1 MQLKGAYDGYSC
13 QQLLSIISNPTLSDI
28 CRKIYCDRGIT
39 AVFKKTALSG
49 DEESIEL
56 LHNIALGYDE
66 FGKKAEDILY
76 HIVRTPTNETLS
88 IIRLIKNACL
98 KLYNLAHAATN
109 SPLKPAGPD
118 NSDDLL
124 FKKLFSPSKLMTII
138 GDEIPLISEKQSL
151 SKVLLNDKNNEL
163 SDGTNFWDKNRQLTT
178 DEIDCYLQK
187 IAANAK
193 NTQVNYPTGLY
204 LPDSNSTYLE
214 FALNDNIKIDPSWPK
229 EVQLFPINTGGHWI
243 LVSLQK
249 IVNEKNNTPQIKC
262 VIFNSLRALGH
273 DKENSLKR
281 VINSFNSKIMGEMP
295 NNKNITDHLTEP
307 EIIFLHAD
315 LQQYL
320 SQSCGAFVCMAA
332 KEVIEQRESNSDSA
346 PYTLLKNY
354 ADRFKKYSAEEQYEI
369 DFQHRLINRN
379 CYLDKYGDALI
390 NASYTQ
396 LEKTHSQPKNRASGN
411 RVS

>member
-1 MQLKGAYDGYSC
+1 MVTVVSNYCQLS
-13 QQLLSIISNPTLSDI
+13 QTQLSQTFAEKFTVTEELLQSL
-28 CRKIYCDRGIT
+28 
-39 AVFKKTALSG
+39 KKTALSG

-56 LHNIALGYDE
+56 LHNIALGYDK
-66 FGKKAEDILY
+66 FGKEAEDILY

-98 KLYNLAHAATN
+98 KLYNLAHIATN
-109 SPLKPAGPD
+109 SPLKSHD
-118 NSDDLL
+118 SDDLL

-151 SKVLLNDKNNEL
+151 SKVLLNDENNEL

-178 DEIDCYLQK
+178 DEIACYLQK

-204 LPDSNSTYLE
+204 VPYSTRTHLE
-214 FALNDNIKIDPSWPK
+214 DALNENIKSDPSWPN

-249 IVNEKNNTPQIKC
+249 IVNKKNNKLQIKC
-262 VIFNSLRALGH
+262 VIFNSLRALGY

-281 VINSFNSKIMGEMP
+281 VINSFNSELMGEMS
-295 NNKNITDHLTEP
+295 NNNIKVHLNEP

-332 KEVIEQRESNSDSA
+332 QEVIEQRESNSDSA
-346 PYTLLKNY
+346 PYKLLKNY

-369 DFQHRLINRN
+369 DFQHRLANRN
-379 CYLDKYGDALI
+379 CYLDKYGDANI
-390 NASYTQ
+390 NHYYRN
-396 LEKTHSQPKNRASGN
+396 LEIKHSQPKNRASGK

>member
-1 MQLKGAYDGYSC
+1 MMVTVVSNYCQLS
-13 QQLLSIISNPTLSDI
+13 QTQLSQTFAEKFTVTEELLQSL
-28 CRKIYCDRGIT
+28 
-39 AVFKKTALSG
+39 KKTALSG

-56 LHNIALGYDE
+56 LHNIALGYDK
-66 FGKKAEDILY
+66 FGKEAEDILY

-98 KLYNLAHAATN
+98 KLYNLAHIATN
-109 SPLKPAGPD
+109 SPLKSHD
-118 NSDDLL
+118 SDDLL

-151 SKVLLNDKNNEL
+151 SKVLLNDENNEL

-178 DEIDCYLQK
+178 DEIACYLQK

-204 LPDSNSTYLE
+204 VPYSTRTHLE
-214 FALNDNIKIDPSWPK
+214 DALNENIKSDPSWPN

-249 IVNEKNNTPQIKC
+249 IVNKKNNKLQIKC
-262 VIFNSLRALGH
+262 VIFNSLRALGY

-281 VINSFNSKIMGEMP
+281 VINSFNSELMGEMS
-295 NNKNITDHLTEP
+295 NNNIKIHLNEP

-332 KEVIEQRESNSDSA
+332 QEVIEQRESNSDSA

-369 DFQHRLINRN
+369 NFQHRLANRN
-379 CYLDKYGDALI
+379 CYLDKYGDANI
-390 NASYTQ
+390 NHYYRN
-396 LEKTHSQPKNRASGN
+396 LEIKHSQPKNRASGK

>member
-1 MQLKGAYDGYSC
+1 MMVTVVSNYCQLS
-13 QQLLSIISNPTLSDI
+13 QTQLSQTFAEKFTVTEELLQSL
-28 CRKIYCDRGIT
+28 
-39 AVFKKTALSG
+39 KKTALSG

-66 FGKKAEDILY
+66 FGKKAGDILY
-76 HIVRTPTNETLS
+76 HIVRNPTNETLS

-98 KLYNLAHAATN
+98 KLYNLAHIATN
-109 SPLKPAGPD
+109 SPLKSHD
-118 NSDDLL
+118 SDDLL

-138 GDEIPLISEKQSL
+138 DDEIPLISEKQSL
-151 SKVLLNDKNNEL
+151 SKVLLNDENNAL

-178 DEIDCYLQK
+178 DEIACYLQK

-204 LPDSNSTYLE
+204 VPYSTRTHLE
-214 FALNDNIKIDPSWPK
+214 DALNENIKSDPSWPN

-249 IVNEKNNTPQIKC
+249 IANKKNNKLQIKC

-281 VINSFNSKIMGEMP
+281 VINSFNSELMGEMS
-295 NNKNITDHLTEP
+295 NNNIKVHLNEP

-332 KEVIEQRESNSDSA
+332 QEVIEQRESNSDSA

-369 DFQHRLINRN
+369 DFQHRLANRN
-379 CYLDKYGDALI
+379 CYLDKYGDANI
-390 NASYTQ
+390 NDYYRD
-396 LEKTHSQPKNRASGN
+396 LEIKHSQPQNRASGK

>member
-1 MQLKGAYDGYSC
+1 MVTVVSNYCQLS
-13 QQLLSIISNPTLSDI
+13 QTQLSQTFAEKFTVTDELLQSL
-28 CRKIYCDRGIT
+28 
-39 AVFKKTALSG
+39 KKTALSG

-76 HIVRTPTNETLS
+76 HIVRNPTNETLS

-98 KLYNLAHAATN
+98 KLYNLAHTATKH
-109 SPLKPAGPD
+109 PLKSHD
-118 NSDDLL
+118 SDDLL

-138 GDEIPLISEKQSL
+138 GEDIPLISEKQSL

-178 DEIDCYLQK
+178 DEIACYLKK

-193 NTQVNYPTGLY
+193 NTQVNYPTDFY
-204 LPDSNSTYLE
+204 LPNSNSTYLE
-214 FALNDNIKIDPSWPK
+214 VALNDNIKSDPLWPK
-229 EVQLFPINTGGHWI
+229 AVQLFPINTGGHWI

-249 IVNEKNNTPQIKC
+249 IVDEKNNTQQIKC
-262 VIFNSLRALGH
+262 IIFNSLRALGH
-273 DKENSLKR
+273 EKESSLKR
-281 VINSFNSKIMGEMP
+281 IINSFNSELMGEMS
-295 NNKNITDHLTEP
+295 NNNIKVHLTEP

-332 KEVIEQRESNSDSA
+332 QEVIEQRESNSDSA
-346 PYTLLKNY
+346 HYTLLKKY

-369 DFQHRLINRN
+369 DFQHRQVNRN
-379 CYLDKYGDALI
+379 CYLDKYGDANI
-390 NASYTQ
+390 NDYYRD
-396 LEKTHSQPKNRASGN
+396 LEIKHSQPQNRASGK

>member
-1 MQLKGAYDGYSC
+1 MVTVVSNYCQLS
-13 QQLLSIISNPTLSDI
+13 QTQLSQTFAEKFTVTDELLQSL
-28 CRKIYCDRGIT
+28 
-39 AVFKKTALSG
+39 KKTALSG

-76 HIVRTPTNETLS
+76 HIVINPTNETLS

-98 KLYNLAHAATN
+98 KLYNLAHTATKH
-109 SPLKPAGPD
+109 PLKSHD
-118 NSDDLL
+118 SDDLL

-138 GDEIPLISEKQSL
+138 GEDIPLISEKQSL

-187 IAANAK
+187 IAASAK

-214 FALNDNIKIDPSWPK
+214 IALNDNIKSDPSWPK

-249 IVNEKNNTPQIKC
+249 IVNEKNNTQQIKC

-273 DKENSLKR
+273 DNENSLKR
-281 VINSFNSKIMGEMP
+281 IINSFNSELIGEMS
-295 NNKNITDHLTEP
+295 NNNIKVHLTEP

-320 SQSCGAFVCMAA
+320 SQSCGAFVCMATQ
-332 KEVIEQRESNSDSA
+332 EVIEQRESNSDSA

-369 DFQHRLINRN
+369 DFQHRQANRN
-379 CYLDKYGDALI
+379 CYLDKYGDANI
-390 NASYTQ
+390 NHYYRN
-396 LEKTHSQPKNRASGN
+396 LEIKYSHPQNKASGK

>member
-1 MQLKGAYDGYSC
+1 MVTVVSNYCQLS
-13 QQLLSIISNPTLSDI
+13 QTQLSQTFAEKFTVTDELLQSL
-28 CRKIYCDRGIT
+28 
-39 AVFKKTALSG
+39 KKTALSG

-76 HIVRTPTNETLS
+76 HIVRNPTNETLS

-98 KLYNLAHAATN
+98 KLYNFAHTATKH
-109 SPLKPAGPD
+109 PLKSHD
-118 NSDDLL
+118 SDDLL

-138 GDEIPLISEKQSL
+138 GEDIPLISEKQSL

-178 DEIDCYLQK
+178 DEIACYLKK

-193 NTQVNYPTGLY
+193 NTQVNYPTDFY
-204 LPDSNSTYLE
+204 LPNSNSTYLE
-214 FALNDNIKIDPSWPK
+214 VALNDNIKSDPLWPK
-229 EVQLFPINTGGHWI
+229 AVQLFPINTGGHWI

-249 IVNEKNNTPQIKC
+249 IVNEKNNTQQIKC
-262 VIFNSLRALGH
+262 IIFNSLRALGH
-273 DKENSLKR
+273 EKENSLKR
-281 VINSFNSKIMGEMP
+281 IINSFNSELMGEMS
-295 NNKNITDHLTEP
+295 NNNIKVHLTEP

-332 KEVIEQRESNSDSA
+332 QEVIEQRESNSDSA

-369 DFQHRLINRN
+369 DFQHRQANRN
-379 CYLDKYGDALI
+379 CYLDKYGDANI
-390 NASYTQ
+390 NDYYRD
-396 LEKTHSQPKNRASGN
+396 LEIKHSQPQNRASGK

>member
-1 MQLKGAYDGYSC
+1 MVTVVSNYCQLS
-13 QQLLSIISNPTLSDI
+13 QTQLSQTFAEKFTVTDELLQSL
-28 CRKIYCDRGIT
+28 
-39 AVFKKTALSG
+39 KKTALSG

-76 HIVRTPTNETLS
+76 HIVINPTNETLS

-98 KLYNLAHAATN
+98 KLYNLAHTATKH
-109 SPLKPAGPD
+109 PLKSHD
-118 NSDDLL
+118 SDDLL

-138 GDEIPLISEKQSL
+138 GEDIPLVSEKQSL

-187 IAANAK
+187 IAASAK

-214 FALNDNIKIDPSWPK
+214 IALNDNIKSDPSWPK

-249 IVNEKNNTPQIKC
+249 IVNEKNNTQQIKC

-273 DKENSLKR
+273 DNENSLKR
-281 VINSFNSKIMGEMP
+281 IINSFNSELIGEMS
-295 NNKNITDHLTEP
+295 NNNIKVHLTEP

-332 KEVIEQRESNSDSA
+332 QEVIEQRESNSDSA

-369 DFQHRLINRN
+369 DFQHRQANRN
-379 CYLDKYGDALI
+379 CYLDKYGDANI
-390 NASYTQ
+390 NHYYRN
-396 LEKTHSQPKNRASGN
+396 LEIKYSHPQNKASGK

>member
-1 MQLKGAYDGYSC
+1 MVTVVSNYCQLSQTQLC
-13 QQLLSIISNPTLSDI
+13 QTFAEKFTVTEELLQSL
-28 CRKIYCDRGIT
+28 
-39 AVFKKTALSG
+39 KKTALSG

-76 HIVRTPTNETLS
+76 HIVRNPTNETLS

-98 KLYNLAHAATN
+98 KLYNLAHTATKH
-109 SPLKPAGPD
+109 PLKSHD
-118 NSDDLL
+118 SDDLL

-138 GDEIPLISEKQSL
+138 GEDIPLISEKQSL

-193 NTQVNYPTGLY
+193 NTQVNYPTDFY
-204 LPDSNSTYLE
+204 LPNSNSTYLE
-214 FALNDNIKIDPSWPK
+214 VALNDNIKSDPLWPK
-229 EVQLFPINTGGHWI
+229 AVQLFPINTGGHWI

-249 IVNEKNNTPQIKC
+249 IVNKKNNTQQIKC
-262 VIFNSLRALGH
+262 IIFNSLRALGH
-273 DKENSLKR
+273 EKENSLKR
-281 VINSFNSKIMGEMP
+281 IINSFNSELMGEMS
-295 NNKNITDHLTEP
+295 NNNIKVHLTKQ
-307 EIIFLHAD
+307 EITFLHAD

-332 KEVIEQRESNSDSA
+332 QEVIEQRESNSDSA
-346 PYTLLKNY
+346 HYTLLKNY

-369 DFQHRLINRN
+369 DFQHRQVNRN
-379 CYLDKYGDALI
+379 CYLDKYGDANI
-390 NASYTQ
+390 NDYYRD
-396 LEKTHSQPKNRASGN
+396 LEIKHSQPQNRASGK

>member
-1 MQLKGAYDGYSC
+1 MMVTVVSNYCQLS
-13 QQLLSIISNPTLSDI
+13 QTQLSQTFAEKFTVTEELLQSL
-28 CRKIYCDRGIT
+28 
-39 AVFKKTALSG
+39 KKTALSG

-56 LHNIALGYDE
+56 LHNIALGYDK
-66 FGKKAEDILY
+66 FGKEAEDILY

-98 KLYNLAHAATN
+98 KLYNLAHIATN
-109 SPLKPAGPD
+109 SPLKSHD
-118 NSDDLL
+118 SDDLL

-151 SKVLLNDKNNEL
+151 SKVLLNDENNEL

-178 DEIDCYLQK
+178 DEIACYLQK

-193 NTQVNYPTGLY
+193 NAQVNYPTGLY
-204 LPDSNSTYLE
+204 VPYSTRTHLE
-214 FALNDNIKIDPSWPK
+214 DALNENIKSDPSWPN

-249 IVNEKNNTPQIKC
+249 IVNKKNNKLQIKC
-262 VIFNSLRALGH
+262 VIFNSLRALGY

-281 VINSFNSKIMGEMP
+281 VINSFNSELMGEMS
-295 NNKNITDHLTEP
+295 NNNIKVHLNEP
-307 EIIFLHAD
+307 KIIFLHAD

-332 KEVIEQRESNSDSA
+332 QEVIEQRESNSDSA

-369 DFQHRLINRN
+369 DFQHRLANRN
-379 CYLDKYGDALI
+379 CYLDKYGDANI
-390 NASYTQ
+390 NDYYRD
-396 LEKTHSQPKNRASGN
+396 LEIKHSQPQNRASGK

>member
-1 MQLKGAYDGYSC
+1 MVTVVSNYCQLS
-13 QQLLSIISNPTLSDI
+13 QTQLSQTFAEKFTVTEELLQSL
-28 CRKIYCDRGIT
+28 
-39 AVFKKTALSG
+39 KKTALSG

-56 LHNIALGYDE
+56 LYNIALGYDK
-66 FGKKAEDILY
+66 FGKEAEDILY

-98 KLYNLAHAATN
+98 KLYNLAHIATN
-109 SPLKPAGPD
+109 SPLKSHD
-118 NSDDLL
+118 SDDLL

-151 SKVLLNDKNNEL
+151 SKVLLNDENNEL

-178 DEIDCYLQK
+178 DEIACYLQK

-204 LPDSNSTYLE
+204 VPYSTRTHLE
-214 FALNDNIKIDPSWPK
+214 DALNENIKSDPSWPN

-249 IVNEKNNTPQIKC
+249 IVNKKNNKLQIKC
-262 VIFNSLRALGH
+262 VIFNSLRALGY

-281 VINSFNSKIMGEMP
+281 VINSFNSELMGEMS
-295 NNKNITDHLTEP
+295 NNNIKVHLNEP

-332 KEVIEQRESNSDSA
+332 QEVIEQRESNSDSA

-369 DFQHRLINRN
+369 DFQHRLANRN
-379 CYLDKYGDALI
+379 CYLDKYGDANI
-390 NASYTQ
+390 NHYYRN
-396 LEKTHSQPKNRASGN
+396 LEIKHSQPKNRASGK

>member
-1 MQLKGAYDGYSC
+1 MVTVVSNYCQLSQTQLC
-13 QQLLSIISNPTLSDI
+13 QTFAEKFTVTEELLQSL
-28 CRKIYCDRGIT
+28 
-39 AVFKKTALSG
+39 KKTALSG

-98 KLYNLAHAATN
+98 KLYNLAHT
-109 SPLKPAGPD
+109 STTPPLKSHD
-118 NSDDLL
+118 SDDLL

-138 GDEIPLISEKQSL
+138 GEDIPLISEKQSL

-178 DEIDCYLQK
+178 DEIACYLKK

-193 NTQVNYPTGLY
+193 NTQVNYPTDFY
-204 LPDSNSTYLE
+204 LPNSNSTYLE
-214 FALNDNIKIDPSWPK
+214 VALNDNIKSDPLWPK
-229 EVQLFPINTGGHWI
+229 AVQLFPINTGGHWI

-249 IVNEKNNTPQIKC
+249 IVNEKNNTQQIKC
-262 VIFNSLRALGH
+262 IIFNSLRALGH
-273 DKENSLKR
+273 EKENSLKR
-281 VINSFNSKIMGEMP
+281 IINSFNSELMGEMS
-295 NNKNITDHLTEP
+295 NNNIKVHLTEP

-332 KEVIEQRESNSDSA
+332 QEVIEQRESNSDSA

-369 DFQHRLINRN
+369 DFQHRLVNRN
-379 CYLDKYGDALI
+379 CYLDKYGDANI
-390 NASYTQ
+390 NHYYKD
-396 LEKTHSQPKNRASGN
+396 LE
-411 RVS
+411 

>member
-1 MQLKGAYDGYSC
+1 MTEE
-13 QQLLSIISNPTLSDI
+13 LLQS
-28 CRKIYCDRGIT
+28 
-39 AVFKKTALSG
+39 FQKTALSG

-56 LHNIALGYDE
+56 LHNIGLGYDE
-66 FGKKAEDILY
+66 FGKKADTFFTILLQN
-76 HIVRTPTNETLS
+76 PTNETLS

-98 KLYNLAHAATN
+98 KLYNLAHIATN
-109 SPLKPAGPD
+109 SPLKSHD
-118 NSDDLL
+118 SDDLL

-151 SKVLLNDKNNEL
+151 SKVLLNDENNEL

-178 DEIDCYLQK
+178 DEIACYLQK

-204 LPDSNSTYLE
+204 VPYSTRTHLE
-214 FALNDNIKIDPSWPK
+214 DALNENIKSDPSWPN

-249 IVNEKNNTPQIKC
+249 IVNKKNNKLQIKC
-262 VIFNSLRALGH
+262 VIFNSLRALGY

-281 VINSFNSKIMGEMP
+281 VINSFNSELMGEMS
-295 NNKNITDHLTEP
+295 NNNIKVHLNEP

-332 KEVIEQRESNSDSA
+332 QEVIEQRESNSDSA
-346 PYTLLKNY
+346 PYTLLKNH

-369 DFQHRLINRN
+369 DFQHRLANRN
-379 CYLDKYGDALI
+379 CYLDKYGDANI
-390 NASYTQ
+390 NHYYRN
-396 LEKTHSQPKNRASGN
+396 LEIKHSQPKNRASGK

>member
-1 MQLKGAYDGYSC
+1 MVTVVSNYCQLS
-13 QQLLSIISNPTLSDI
+13 QTQLSQTFAEKFTVTEELLQSL
-28 CRKIYCDRGIT
+28 
-39 AVFKKTALSG
+39 KKTALSG

-56 LHNIALGYDE
+56 LHNIALGYDK
-66 FGKKAEDILY
+66 FGKEAEDILY

-98 KLYNLAHAATN
+98 KLYNLAHIATN
-109 SPLKPAGPD
+109 SPLKSHD
-118 NSDDLL
+118 SDDLL

-151 SKVLLNDKNNEL
+151 SKVLLNDENNEL

-178 DEIDCYLQK
+178 DEIACYLQK

-204 LPDSNSTYLE
+204 VPYSPRTHLE
-214 FALNDNIKIDPSWPK
+214 DALNENIKSDPSWPN

-249 IVNEKNNTPQIKC
+249 IVNKKNNKLQIKC
-262 VIFNSLRALGH
+262 VIFNSLRALGY

-281 VINSFNSKIMGEMP
+281 VINSFNSELMGEMS
-295 NNKNITDHLTEP
+295 NNNIKVHLNEP

-332 KEVIEQRESNSDSA
+332 QEVIEQRESNSDSA

-369 DFQHRLINRN
+369 DFQHRLANRN
-379 CYLDKYGDALI
+379 CYLDKYGDANI
-390 NASYTQ
+390 NHYYRN
-396 LEKTHSQPKNRASGN
+396 LEIKHSQPKNRASGK

>member
-1 MQLKGAYDGYSC
+1 MVTVVSNYCQLS
-13 QQLLSIISNPTLSDI
+13 QTQLSQTFAEKFTVTEELLQSL
-28 CRKIYCDRGIT
+28 
-39 AVFKKTALSG
+39 KKTALSG

-56 LHNIALGYDE
+56 LHNIALGYDK
-66 FGKKAEDILY
+66 FGKEAEDILY

-98 KLYNLAHAATN
+98 KLYNLAHIATN
-109 SPLKPAGPD
+109 SPLKSHD
-118 NSDDLL
+118 SDDLL

-151 SKVLLNDKNNEL
+151 SKVLLNDENNEL

-178 DEIDCYLQK
+178 DEIAYYLQK

-204 LPDSNSTYLE
+204 VPYSTRTHLE
-214 FALNDNIKIDPSWPK
+214 DALNENIKSDPSWPN

-249 IVNEKNNTPQIKC
+249 IVNKKNNKLQIKC
-262 VIFNSLRALGH
+262 VIFNSLRALGY

-281 VINSFNSKIMGEMP
+281 VINSFNSELMGEMS
-295 NNKNITDHLTEP
+295 NNNIKVHLNEP

-332 KEVIEQRESNSDSA
+332 QEVIEQRESNSDSA

-369 DFQHRLINRN
+369 DFQHRLANRN
-379 CYLDKYGDALI
+379 CYLDKYGDANI
-390 NASYTQ
+390 NHYYKN
-396 LEKTHSQPKNRASGN
+396 LEIKHSQPKNRASGK

>member
-1 MQLKGAYDGYSC
+1 MVTVVSNYCQLS
-13 QQLLSIISNPTLSDI
+13 QTQLSQTFAEKFTVTEELLQSL
-28 CRKIYCDRGIT
+28 
-39 AVFKKTALSG
+39 KKTALSG

-56 LHNIALGYDE
+56 LHNIALGYDK
-66 FGKKAEDILY
+66 FGKEAEDILY

-98 KLYNLAHAATN
+98 KLYNLAHIATN
-109 SPLKPAGPD
+109 SPLKSHD
-118 NSDDLL
+118 SDDLL

-151 SKVLLNDKNNEL
+151 SKVLLNDENNEL

-178 DEIDCYLQK
+178 DEIACYLQK

-193 NTQVNYPTGLY
+193 NAQVNYPTGLY
-204 LPDSNSTYLE
+204 VPYSTRTHLE
-214 FALNDNIKIDPSWPK
+214 DALNENIKSDPSWPN

-249 IVNEKNNTPQIKC
+249 IVNKKNNKLQIKC
-262 VIFNSLRALGH
+262 VIFNSLRALGY

-281 VINSFNSKIMGEMP
+281 VINSFNSELMGEMS
-295 NNKNITDHLTEP
+295 NNNIKVHLNEP

-332 KEVIEQRESNSDSA
+332 QEVIEQRESNSDNA

-369 DFQHRLINRN
+369 DFQHRLANRN
-379 CYLDKYGDALI
+379 CYLNKYGDANI
-390 NASYTQ
+390 NHYYRN
-396 LEKTHSQPKNRASGN
+396 LEIKHSQPKNRASGK

>member
-1 MQLKGAYDGYSC
+1 MMVTVVSNYCQLS
-13 QQLLSIISNPTLSDI
+13 QTQLSQTFAEKFTVTEELLQSL
-28 CRKIYCDRGIT
+28 
-39 AVFKKTALSG
+39 KKTALSG

-56 LHNIALGYDE
+56 LHNIALGYDK
-66 FGKKAEDILY
+66 FGKEAEDILY

-98 KLYNLAHAATN
+98 KLYNLAHIATN
-109 SPLKPAGPD
+109 SPLKSHD
-118 NSDDLL
+118 SDDLL

-151 SKVLLNDKNNEL
+151 SKVLLNDENNEL

-178 DEIDCYLQK
+178 DEIACYLQK

-204 LPDSNSTYLE
+204 VPYSTRTHLE
-214 FALNDNIKIDPSWPK
+214 DALNENIKSDPSWPN

-249 IVNEKNNTPQIKC
+249 IVNKKNNKLQIKC
-262 VIFNSLRALGH
+262 VIFNSLRALGY

-281 VINSFNSKIMGEMP
+281 VINSFNSELMGEMS
-295 NNKNITDHLTEP
+295 NNNIKVHLNEP

-332 KEVIEQRESNSDSA
+332 QEVIEQRESNSDSA

-369 DFQHRLINRN
+369 DFQHRLANRN
-379 CYLDKYGDALI
+379 CYLDKYGDANI
-390 NASYTQ
+390 NHYYRN
-396 LEKTHSQPKNRASGN
+396 LEIKHSQLKNRASGK

>member
-1 MQLKGAYDGYSC
+1 MVTVVSNYCQLS
-13 QQLLSIISNPTLSDI
+13 QTQLSQTFAEKFTVTEELLQSL
-28 CRKIYCDRGIT
+28 
-39 AVFKKTALSG
+39 KKTALSG

-56 LHNIALGYDE
+56 LHNIALGYDK
-66 FGKKAEDILY
+66 FGKEAEDILY

-98 KLYNLAHAATN
+98 KLYNLAHIATN
-109 SPLKPAGPD
+109 SPLKSHD
-118 NSDDLL
+118 SDDLL

-151 SKVLLNDKNNEL
+151 SKVLLNDENNEL

-178 DEIDCYLQK
+178 DEIACYLQK

-193 NTQVNYPTGLY
+193 NAQVNYPTSLY
-204 LPDSNSTYLE
+204 VPYSTRTHLE
-214 FALNDNIKIDPSWPK
+214 DALNENIKSDPSWPN

-249 IVNEKNNTPQIKC
+249 IVNKKNNKLQIKC
-262 VIFNSLRALGH
+262 VIFNSLRALGY

-281 VINSFNSKIMGEMP
+281 VINSFNSELMGEMS
-295 NNKNITDHLTEP
+295 NNNIKVHLNEP

-332 KEVIEQRESNSDSA
+332 QEVIEQRESNSDSA

-369 DFQHRLINRN
+369 DFQHRLANRN
-379 CYLDKYGDALI
+379 CYLDKYGDANI
-390 NASYTQ
+390 NHYYRN
-396 LEKTHSQPKNRASGN
+396 LEIKHSQPKNRASGK

>member
-1 MQLKGAYDGYSC
+1 MVTVVSNYCQLS
-13 QQLLSIISNPTLSDI
+13 QTQLSQTFAEKFTVTEEILQSL
-28 CRKIYCDRGIT
+28 
-39 AVFKKTALSG
+39 KKTALSG

-56 LHNIALGYDE
+56 LHNIALGYDK
-66 FGKKAEDILY
+66 FGKEAEDILY

-98 KLYNLAHAATN
+98 KLYNLAHIATN
-109 SPLKPAGPD
+109 SPLKSHD
-118 NSDDLL
+118 SDDLL

-151 SKVLLNDKNNEL
+151 SKVLLNDENNEL

-178 DEIDCYLQK
+178 DEIACYLQK

-193 NTQVNYPTGLY
+193 NAQVNYPTGLY
-204 LPDSNSTYLE
+204 VPYSTRTHLE
-214 FALNDNIKIDPSWPK
+214 DALNENIKSDPSWPN

-249 IVNEKNNTPQIKC
+249 IVNKKNNKLQIKC
-262 VIFNSLRALGH
+262 VIFNSLRALGY

-281 VINSFNSKIMGEMP
+281 VINSFNSELMGEMS
-295 NNKNITDHLTEP
+295 NNNIKVHLNEP

-332 KEVIEQRESNSDSA
+332 QEVIEQRESNSDSA

-369 DFQHRLINRN
+369 DFQHRLANRN
-379 CYLDKYGDALI
+379 CYLDKYGDANI
-390 NASYTQ
+390 NDYYRD
-396 LEKTHSQPKNRASGN
+396 LEIKHSQPQNRASGK

>member
-1 MQLKGAYDGYSC
+1 MVTVVSNYCQLS
-13 QQLLSIISNPTLSDI
+13 QTQLSQTFAEKFTVTDELLQSL
-28 CRKIYCDRGIT
+28 
-39 AVFKKTALSG
+39 KKTALSG

-76 HIVRTPTNETLS
+76 HIVRNPTNETLS

-98 KLYNLAHAATN
+98 KLYNLAHTATN
-109 SPLKPAGPD
+109 PPLKSHD
-118 NSDDLL
+118 SDDLL

-138 GDEIPLISEKQSL
+138 GEDIPLISEKQSL

-193 NTQVNYPTGLY
+193 NTQVNYPTDFY

-214 FALNDNIKIDPSWPK
+214 IALNDNIKSDPSWPK

-249 IVNEKNNTPQIKC
+249 IVNKKNNTQQIKC
-262 VIFNSLRALGH
+262 IIFNSLRTLGH
-273 DKENSLKR
+273 EKENSLKR
-281 VINSFNSKIMGEMP
+281 IINSFNSELMGEMS
-295 NNKNITDHLTEP
+295 NNNIKVHLTKQ
-307 EIIFLHAD
+307 EITFLHAD

-379 CYLDKYGDALI
+379 CYLDKYGDANI
-390 NASYTQ
+390 NDYYRD
-396 LEKTHSQPKNRASGN
+396 LEIKHSQPQNRASGK

>member
-1 MQLKGAYDGYSC
+1 MVTVVSNYCQLSQTQLC
-13 QQLLSIISNPTLSDI
+13 QTFAEKFTVTEELLQSL
-28 CRKIYCDRGIT
+28 
-39 AVFKKTALSG
+39 KKTALSG

-66 FGKKAEDILY
+66 FGKKAEDIFY
-76 HIVRTPTNETLS
+76 HIVRNPTNETLS

-98 KLYNLAHAATN
+98 KLYNLAHTATKH
-109 SPLKPAGPD
+109 PLKSHD
-118 NSDDLL
+118 SDDLL

-138 GDEIPLISEKQSL
+138 GEDIPLISEKQSL

-178 DEIDCYLQK
+178 DEIACYLKK

-193 NTQVNYPTGLY
+193 NTQVNYPTDFY
-204 LPDSNSTYLE
+204 LPNSNSTYLE
-214 FALNDNIKIDPSWPK
+214 VALNENIKSDPSWPN

-249 IVNEKNNTPQIKC
+249 IVNEKNNTQQIKC
-262 VIFNSLRALGH
+262 IIFNSLRALGH
-273 DKENSLKR
+273 EKENSLKR
-281 VINSFNSKIMGEMP
+281 IINSFNSELMREMS
-295 NNKNITDHLTEP
+295 NNNIKVHLTEP

-332 KEVIEQRESNSDSA
+332 QEVIEQRESNSDSA

-369 DFQHRLINRN
+369 DFQHRQANRN
-379 CYLDKYGDALI
+379 CYLDKYGDANI
-390 NASYTQ
+390 NDYYRD
-396 LEKTHSQPKNRASGN
+396 LEIKHSQPQNRASGK

>member
-1 MQLKGAYDGYSC
+1 MMVTVVSNYCQLSQTQLC
-13 QQLLSIISNPTLSDI
+13 QTFAEKFTVTEELLQSL
-28 CRKIYCDRGIT
+28 
-39 AVFKKTALSG
+39 KKTALSG

-76 HIVRTPTNETLS
+76 HIVRNPTNDTLS
-88 IIRLIKNACL
+88 IIKLIKNACL
-98 KLYNLAHAATN
+98 KLYNLAHTATKH
-109 SPLKPAGPD
+109 PLKSH
-118 NSDDLL
+118 NSDNLL

-138 GDEIPLISEKQSL
+138 GEDIPLISEKQSL

-214 FALNDNIKIDPSWPK
+214 IALNDNIKSDPSWPK

-249 IVNEKNNTPQIKC
+249 IVNEKNNTQQIKC
-262 VIFNSLRALGH
+262 VIFNSLRSLGH

-281 VINSFNSKIMGEMP
+281 VINSFNSKFMGEMP
-295 NNKNITDHLTEP
+295 NNKNIIDHLTEQ
-307 EIIFLHAD
+307 EITFLHAD

-369 DFQHRLINRN
+369 DFQHRQVNRN
-379 CYLDKYGDALI
+379 CYLDKYGDANI
-390 NASYTQ
+390 NDYYRD
-396 LEKTHSQPKNRASGN
+396 LEIKHSQPQNRASGK

>member
-1 MQLKGAYDGYSC
+1 MVTVVSNYCQLSQTQLC
-13 QQLLSIISNPTLSDI
+13 QTFAEKFTVTEELPQSL
-28 CRKIYCDRGIT
+28 
-39 AVFKKTALSG
+39 KKTALSG

-76 HIVRTPTNETLS
+76 HIVRNPTNETLS

-98 KLYNLAHAATN
+98 KLYNLAHTATKH
-109 SPLKPAGPD
+109 PLKSHD
-118 NSDDLL
+118 SDDLL

-138 GDEIPLISEKQSL
+138 GEDIPLISEKQSL

-178 DEIDCYLQK
+178 DEIACYLKK

-193 NTQVNYPTGLY
+193 NTQVNYPTDFY
-204 LPDSNSTYLE
+204 LPNSNSTYLE
-214 FALNDNIKIDPSWPK
+214 VALNDNIKSDPLWPK
-229 EVQLFPINTGGHWI
+229 AVQLFPINTGGHWI

-249 IVNEKNNTPQIKC
+249 IVNEKNNTQQIKC
-262 VIFNSLRALGH
+262 IIFNSLRALGH
-273 DKENSLKR
+273 EKENSLKR
-281 VINSFNSKIMGEMP
+281 IINSFNSELMREMS
-295 NNKNITDHLTEP
+295 NNNIKVHLTEP

-332 KEVIEQRESNSDSA
+332 QEVIEQRESNSDSA
-346 PYTLLKNY
+346 HYTLLKNY

-369 DFQHRLINRN
+369 DFQHRQVNRN
-379 CYLDKYGDALI
+379 CYLDKYGDANI
-390 NASYTQ
+390 NDYYRD
-396 LEKTHSQPKNRASGN
+396 LEIKHSQPQNRASGK

>member
-1 MQLKGAYDGYSC
+1 MVTVVSNYCQLSQTQLC
-13 QQLLSIISNPTLSDI
+13 QTFAEKFTVTEELLQSL
-28 CRKIYCDRGIT
+28 
-39 AVFKKTALSG
+39 KKTALSG

-56 LHNIALGYDE
+56 LHNIALGYDK
-66 FGKKAEDILY
+66 FGKEAEDILY
-76 HIVRTPTNETLS
+76 HIVRNPTNETLS

-98 KLYNLAHAATN
+98 KLYNLAHIATN
-109 SPLKPAGPD
+109 SPLKSHD
-118 NSDDLL
+118 SDDLL

-151 SKVLLNDKNNEL
+151 SKVLLNDENNEL

-178 DEIDCYLQK
+178 DEIACYLKK

-193 NTQVNYPTGLY
+193 NTQVNYPTDFY
-204 LPDSNSTYLE
+204 LPNSNSTYLE
-214 FALNDNIKIDPSWPK
+214 VALNDNIKSDPLWPK
-229 EVQLFPINTGGHWI
+229 AVQLFPINTGGHWI

-249 IVNEKNNTPQIKC
+249 IVNEKNNTQQIKC
-262 VIFNSLRALGH
+262 IIFNSLRALGH
-273 DKENSLKR
+273 EKENSLKR
-281 VINSFNSKIMGEMP
+281 IINSFNSELMREMS
-295 NNKNITDHLTEP
+295 NNNIKVHLTEP

-332 KEVIEQRESNSDSA
+332 QEVIEQRESNSDSA

-369 DFQHRLINRN
+369 DFQHRLANRN
-379 CYLDKYGDALI
+379 CYLDKYGDANI
-390 NASYTQ
+390 NHYYRN
-396 LEKTHSQPKNRASGN
+396 LEIKHSQPKNRASGK

>member
-1 MQLKGAYDGYSC
+1 MVTVVSNYCQLS
-13 QQLLSIISNPTLSDI
+13 QTQLSQTFAEKFTVTEELLQSL
-28 CRKIYCDRGIT
+28 
-39 AVFKKTALSG
+39 KKTALSG

-56 LHNIALGYDE
+56 LHNIALGYDK
-66 FGKKAEDILY
+66 FGKEAEDILY

-98 KLYNLAHAATN
+98 KLYNLAHIATN
-109 SPLKPAGPD
+109 SPLKSHD
-118 NSDDLL
+118 SDDLL

-138 GDEIPLISEKQSL
+138 GEDIPLISEKQSL

-178 DEIDCYLQK
+178 DEIACYLKK

-193 NTQVNYPTGLY
+193 NTQVNYPTDFY
-204 LPDSNSTYLE
+204 LPNSNSTYLE
-214 FALNDNIKIDPSWPK
+214 VALNDNIKSDPLWPK
-229 EVQLFPINTGGHWI
+229 AVQLFPINTGGHWI

-249 IVNEKNNTPQIKC
+249 IVNKKNNKLQIKC
-262 VIFNSLRALGH
+262 VIFNSLRALGY

-281 VINSFNSKIMGEMP
+281 VINSFNSELMGEMS
-295 NNKNITDHLTEP
+295 NNNIKVHLNEP

-332 KEVIEQRESNSDSA
+332 QEVIEQRESNSDSA

-369 DFQHRLINRN
+369 DFQHRQVNRN
-379 CYLDKYGDALI
+379 CYLDKYGDANI
-390 NASYTQ
+390 NDYYRD
-396 LEKTHSQPKNRASGN
+396 LEIKHSPPQNRASGK

>member
-1 MQLKGAYDGYSC
+1 MVTVVSNYCQLS
-13 QQLLSIISNPTLSDI
+13 QTQLSQTFAEKFTVTEELLQSL
-28 CRKIYCDRGIT
+28 
-39 AVFKKTALSG
+39 KKTALSG

-56 LHNIALGYDE
+56 LHNIALGYDK
-66 FGKKAEDILY
+66 FGKEAEDILY
-76 HIVRTPTNETLS
+76 HIVRTPINETLS

-98 KLYNLAHAATN
+98 KLYNLAHIATN
-109 SPLKPAGPD
+109 SPLKSHD
-118 NSDDLL
+118 SDDLL

-151 SKVLLNDKNNEL
+151 SKVLLNDENNEL

-178 DEIDCYLQK
+178 DEIACYLQK

-204 LPDSNSTYLE
+204 VPYSTRTHLE
-214 FALNDNIKIDPSWPK
+214 DALNENIKSDPSWPN

-249 IVNEKNNTPQIKC
+249 KVNKKNNKLQIKC
-262 VIFNSLRALGH
+262 VIFNSLRALGY

-281 VINSFNSKIMGEMP
+281 VINSFNSELMGEMS
-295 NNKNITDHLTEP
+295 NNNIKVHLNEP

-332 KEVIEQRESNSDSA
+332 QEVIEQRESNSDSA

-369 DFQHRLINRN
+369 DFQHRLANRN
-379 CYLDKYGDALI
+379 CYLDKYGDANI
-390 NASYTQ
+390 NHYYRN
-396 LEKTHSQPKNRASGN
+396 LEIKHSQPKNRASGK

>member
-1 MQLKGAYDGYSC
+1 MVTVVSNYCQLS
-13 QQLLSIISNPTLSDI
+13 QTQLSQTFAEKFTVTDELLQSL
-28 CRKIYCDRGIT
+28 
-39 AVFKKTALSG
+39 KKTALSG

-76 HIVRTPTNETLS
+76 HIVINPTNETLS

-98 KLYNLAHAATN
+98 KLYNLAHTATKH
-109 SPLKPAGPD
+109 PLKSHD
-118 NSDDLL
+118 SDDLL

-138 GDEIPLISEKQSL
+138 GEDIPLISEKQSL

-187 IAANAK
+187 IAASAK

-214 FALNDNIKIDPSWPK
+214 IALNDNIKSDPSWPK

-249 IVNEKNNTPQIKC
+249 IVNEKNNTQQIKC

-273 DKENSLKR
+273 DNENSLKR
-281 VINSFNSKIMGEMP
+281 IINSFNSELIGEMS
-295 NNKNITDHLTEP
+295 NNNIKVHLTEP

-332 KEVIEQRESNSDSA
+332 QEVIEQRESNSDSA

-369 DFQHRLINRN
+369 DFQHRQANRN
-379 CYLDKYGDALI
+379 CYLDKYGDANI
-390 NASYTQ
+390 NHYYRN
-396 LEKTHSQPKNRASGN
+396 LEIKYSPPQNKASGK

>member
-1 MQLKGAYDGYSC
+1 MVTVVSNYCQLS
-13 QQLLSIISNPTLSDI
+13 QTQLSQTFAEKFTVTEELLQSL
-28 CRKIYCDRGIT
+28 
-39 AVFKKTALSG
+39 KKTALSG

-76 HIVRTPTNETLS
+76 HIVRNPTNETLS

-98 KLYNLAHAATN
+98 KLYNLAHTATKH
-109 SPLKPAGPD
+109 PLKSHD
-118 NSDDLL
+118 SDDLL

-138 GDEIPLISEKQSL
+138 GEDIPLISEKQSL

-178 DEIDCYLQK
+178 DEIACYLKK

-193 NTQVNYPTGLY
+193 NTQVNYPTDFY
-204 LPDSNSTYLE
+204 LPNSNSTYLE
-214 FALNDNIKIDPSWPK
+214 VALNDNIKSDPLWPK
-229 EVQLFPINTGGHWI
+229 AVQLFPINTGGHWI

-249 IVNEKNNTPQIKC
+249 IVNEKNNTQQIKC

-273 DKENSLKR
+273 DNENSLKR
-281 VINSFNSKIMGEMP
+281 IINSFNSELIGEMS
-295 NNKNITDHLTEP
+295 NNNIKVHLTEP

-332 KEVIEQRESNSDSA
+332 QEVIEQRESNSDSA

-369 DFQHRLINRN
+369 DFQHRQVNRN
-379 CYLDKYGDALI
+379 CYLDKYGDANI
-390 NASYTQ
+390 NHYYRN
-396 LEKTHSQPKNRASGN
+396 LEIKYSHPQNKASGK

>member
-1 MQLKGAYDGYSC
+1 MVTVVSNYCQLSQTQLC
-13 QQLLSIISNPTLSDI
+13 QTFAEKFTVTEELLQSL
-28 CRKIYCDRGIT
+28 
-39 AVFKKTALSG
+39 KKTALSG

-76 HIVRTPTNETLS
+76 HIVRNPTNETLS

-98 KLYNLAHAATN
+98 KLYNLAHTATKH
-109 SPLKPAGPD
+109 PLKSHD
-118 NSDDLL
+118 SDDLL

-138 GDEIPLISEKQSL
+138 GEDIPLISEKQSL

-178 DEIDCYLQK
+178 DEIACYLQK

-204 LPDSNSTYLE
+204 VPYSTSTHLE
-214 FALNDNIKIDPSWPK
+214 DALNENIKSDPSWPK

-249 IVNEKNNTPQIKC
+249 IVNEKNNTQQIKC
-262 VIFNSLRALGH
+262 IIFNSLRALGH
-273 DKENSLKR
+273 EKENSLKR
-281 VINSFNSKIMGEMP
+281 IINSFNSELMGEMS
-295 NNKNITDHLTEP
+295 NNNIKVHLTEP

-332 KEVIEQRESNSDSA
+332 QEVIEQRESNSDSA

-369 DFQHRLINRN
+369 DFQHRQANRN
-379 CYLDKYGDALI
+379 CYLDKYGDANI
-390 NASYTQ
+390 NDYYRD
-396 LEKTHSQPKNRASGN
+396 LEIKHSQPQNRASGK

>member
-1 MQLKGAYDGYSC
+1 MVTVVSNYCQLSQTQLC
-13 QQLLSIISNPTLSDI
+13 QTFAEKFTVTEELLQSL
-28 CRKIYCDRGIT
+28 
-39 AVFKKTALSG
+39 KKTALSG

-76 HIVRTPTNETLS
+76 HIVRNPTNDTLS
-88 IIRLIKNACL
+88 IIKLIKNACL
-98 KLYNLAHAATN
+98 KLYNLAHTATKH
-109 SPLKPAGPD
+109 PLKSH
-118 NSDDLL
+118 NSDNLL

-138 GDEIPLISEKQSL
+138 GEDIPLISEKQSL

-214 FALNDNIKIDPSWPK
+214 IALNDNIKSDPSWPK

-249 IVNEKNNTPQIKC
+249 IVNEKNNTQQIKC

-281 VINSFNSKIMGEMP
+281 VINSFNSKFMGEMP
-295 NNKNITDHLTEP
+295 NNKNIIDHLTEQ
-307 EIIFLHAD
+307 EITFLHAD

-346 PYTLLKNY
+346 PYTLLKNH

-369 DFQHRLINRN
+369 DFQHRQVNRN
-379 CYLDKYGDALI
+379 CYLDKYGDANI
-390 NASYTQ
+390 NDYYRD
-396 LEKTHSQPKNRASGN
+396 LEIKHSQPQNRASGK

>member
-1 MQLKGAYDGYSC
+1 MMVTVVSNYCQLS
-13 QQLLSIISNPTLSDI
+13 QTQLSQTFAEKFTVTEELLQSL
-28 CRKIYCDRGIT
+28 
-39 AVFKKTALSG
+39 KKTALSG

-56 LHNIALGYDE
+56 LHNIALGYDK
-66 FGKKAEDILY
+66 FGKEAEDILY

-98 KLYNLAHAATN
+98 KLYNLAHIATN
-109 SPLKPAGPD
+109 SPLKSHD
-118 NSDDLL
+118 SDDLL

-151 SKVLLNDKNNEL
+151 SKVLLNDENNEL

-178 DEIDCYLQK
+178 DEIACYLQK

-204 LPDSNSTYLE
+204 VPYSTRTHLE
-214 FALNDNIKIDPSWPK
+214 DALNENIKSDPSWPN

-249 IVNEKNNTPQIKC
+249 IVIKKNNKLQIKC
-262 VIFNSLRALGH
+262 VIFNSLRALGY

-281 VINSFNSKIMGEMP
+281 VINSFNSELMGEMS
-295 NNKNITDHLTEP
+295 NNNIKVHLNEP

-332 KEVIEQRESNSDSA
+332 QEVIEQRESNSDSA

-369 DFQHRLINRN
+369 DFQHRLANRN
-379 CYLDKYGDALI
+379 CYLDKYGDANI
-390 NASYTQ
+390 NHYYRN
-396 LEKTHSQPKNRASGN
+396 LEIKHSQPKNRASGK